1 MNRRAFLTVLSGA
14 ALAWP
19 LVLHAQQA
27 GKILRIGYFTL
38 GPQPPD
44 LQKTAPW
51 PTLRQLGYGEGANL
65 VVERRFAAGHRDR
78 LAAFASELVAL
89 RPDVILTQGYQA
101 AAAASNATHDIP
113 IVVMGVGDPIGT
125 GLVASLARPGG
136 NVTGVT
142 EASTELSAKRL
153 ELLKEAIPAVSRV
166 VVLWNAADRAMTL
179 RMGEIAAAAK
189 TLHVDIEPLGVGEP
203 EDFDDAFVAMRR
215 NRPDAMF
222 MVTDALTN
230 LNRKRVVEFA
240 ALNRLPAV
248 YEFREPVVDGGLMS
262 YGPNLRNLFE
272 RAAYFID
279 RILKGA
285 KPGDLPMEQPEKVE
299 LVVNLKSAA
308 SIDLTIPPSILAR
321 ADEVIE

>member
-1 MNRRAFLTVLSGA
+1 MRRRAVLTVFSGA
-14 ALAWP
+14 ALTWP
-19 LVLHAQQA
+19 LGLYAQQA
-27 GKILRIGYFTL
+27 GKIFRIGYFYL
-38 GPQPPD
+38 GPQSPD
-44 LQKTAPW
+44 PQKTPPW
-51 PTLRQLGYGEGANL
+51 PTLRQLGYVEGSNL
-65 VVERRFAAGHRDR
+65 VVERRFAAGHRNK

-89 RPDVILTQGYQA
+89 RPDGILAQGYQA
-101 AAAASNATHDIP
+101 AEAASNATHDVP

-125 GLVASLARPGG
+125 GLVESLARPGA

-153 ELLKEAIPAVSRV
+153 ELIKEAIPAVSRV
-166 VVLWNAADRAMTL
+166 AVLFNAADRAMVL
-179 RMGEIAAAAK
+179 RIGGIETAAK
-189 TLHVDIEPLGVGEP
+189 TLRVEIEPLGVREP
-203 EDFDDAFVAMRR
+203 EDFDDAFAAMRR

-230 LNRKRVVEFA
+230 LNRKQIVEFA
-240 ALNRLPAV
+240 AQNRLPAV

-262 YGPNLRNLFE
+262 YGPNSRDLFD

-285 KPGDLPMEQPEKVE
+285 KPSDLPMEQPTKFE
-299 LVVNLKSAA
+299 LVVNLKSARA
-308 SIDLTIPPSILAR
+308 LGLSIPQSIIVR